1 MLICIDD
8 NEIGITHRGLH
19 AKRNKESK
27 RWVRTGIHLAEM
39 PGADFLMEL
48 DCYEALPLSRTA
60 YNKYETVVVS
70 VLQQSMVVIIVI

>member
-1 MLICIDD
+1 MLICIND

-27 RWVRTGIHLAEM
+27 RWVRTGIHIAEM

-48 DCYEALPLSRTA
+48 KTITRHFHYLERH
-60 YNKYETVVVS
+60 
-70 VLQQSMVVIIVI
+70 IINMKQ